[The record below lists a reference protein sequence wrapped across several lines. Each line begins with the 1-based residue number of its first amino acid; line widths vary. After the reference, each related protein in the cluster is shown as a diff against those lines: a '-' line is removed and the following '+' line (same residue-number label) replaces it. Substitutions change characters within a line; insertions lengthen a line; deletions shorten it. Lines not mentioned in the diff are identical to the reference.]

1 MGTTAISMAHRRWGR
16 RWPGV
21 LPVALMGVGCNALD
35 FLKEPEGLAIQR
47 FAASP
52 AEIVSG
58 GSAALVWDV
67 EGAESVQIEGI
78 GTVPPKGSRQVSP
91 AWSTTY
97 VLTARAGTSSAAATL
112 QVVVQTGPS
121 PSPLPSGSP
130 TPSPIPSVTPTP
142 TSSPSPSPS
151 SSPTPTAVRCGASV
165 TTAGN
170 CRVNVVKPVALPVGQ
185 CLELSAVTVSPPC
198 PVGFSTIR
206 SLTFR
211 TTARTSRARL
221 QWRRSADSSD
231 VLQPSSGRIAPNGQT
246 DVTLTD
252 IVLDDRVRIEV
263 VDGEDV
269 LLRFTLR
276 HY

>member
-1 MGTTAISMAHRRWGR
+1 
-16 RWPGV
+16 
-21 LPVALMGVGCNALD
+21 
-35 FLKEPEGLAIQR
+35 
-47 FAASP
+47 
-52 AEIVSG
+52 
-58 GSAALVWDV
+58 
-67 EGAESVQIEGI
+67 
-78 GTVPPKGSRQVSP
+78 
-91 AWSTTY
+91 
-97 VLTARAGTSSAAATL
+97 
-112 QVVVQTGPS
+112 
-121 PSPLPSGSP
+121 
-130 TPSPIPSVTPTP
+130 
-142 TSSPSPSPS
+142 
-151 SSPTPTAVRCGASV
+151 
-165 TTAGN
+165 
-170 CRVNVVKPVALPVGQ
+170 VNVVKPVALSVGQ

-221 QWRRSADSSD
+221 QWRRSADSGD

-263 VDGEDV
+263 VDGDDV